1 MLPLAP
7 GVSRASFDET
17 SFAPV
22 APAGPAPYQ
31 DLSYL
36 NPAKAA
42 PRILVVDDSAT
53 VRAAIVRAL
62 NARYECD
69 ESDSTLDAFEKLKKG
84 GYSLV
89 IADVIIPGLSGVE
102 LLRKVVTEYTDVPV
116 IMVTGVDKPQRA
128 LDAVRQGAFDYLIK
142 PVDPYVLEMTVER
155 ALDRQ
160 RLLQKAKQY
169 KIDLEERN
177 AELAARKSEL
187 ESLQVQIVQNAKM
200 ASLGRL
206 AAGVAHELNNP
217 VGFIYSNLDL
227 LQKDLSAVAR
237 LLGFY
242 ESTELPPAVR
252 EEAEQIKA
260 ESGATFAFEESD
272 ALIRDCIE
280 GAERIT
286 AIVQNLRTFSRLD
299 EAALKLTNIHEGIDS
314 TVRLLSRYYAAG
326 NIALVRN
333 YGDLP
338 EIEAYAGQLN
348 QVWMNILANA
358 AQALQ
363 PTGGT
368 VSISTKVVAGNVQV
382 EITDTGKG
390 IPPADLERIFEPFY
404 TTKAC
409 GEGTGLGLS
418 ISFGIVERHKGS
430 IQVRS
435 AVGAG
440 TTFTVSLPIGFQGDS
455 N

>member
-1 MLPLAP
+1 MLPPAP
-7 GVSRASFDET
+7 GVSRASIPDT
-17 SFAPV
+17 AIVPAAP
-22 APAGPAPYQ
+22 PGYQ

-36 NPAKAA
+36 NPEEAL

-53 VRAAIVRAL
+53 VRAAIRSSL
-62 NARYECD
+62 KGRCDCD
-69 ESDSTLDAFEKLKKG
+69 ESDTTLDAFDKLRKG
-84 GYSLV
+84 NYSLV

-102 LLRKVVTEYTDVPV
+102 LLRKVVTEYPDVPV

-142 PVDPYVLEMTVER
+142 PVDPYVLEMTVQR
-155 ALDRQ
+155 ALERQ
-160 RLLQKAKQY
+160 RLLRNARQY

-227 LQKDLSAVAR
+227 LQKDLSAVAT
-237 LLGFY
+237 LLDFY
-242 ESTELPPAVR
+242 ESVDLPPRIR
-252 EEAEQIKA
+252 EQAEAIKA
-260 ESGATFAFEESD
+260 DGGATFAFEESD

-299 EAALKLTNIHEGIDS
+299 EAELKLTNIHEGIDS
-314 TVRLLSRYYAAG
+314 TIRLLSRYYAAG
-326 NIALVRN
+326 NIGLVRN
-333 YGDLP
+333 YGELP
-338 EIEAYAGQLN
+338 QIESYAGQLN

-358 AQALQ
+358 AQAL
-363 PTGGT
+363 PPIGGT
-368 VSISTKVVAGNVQV
+368 VSITTKVVGANAQV

-390 IPPADLERIFEPFY
+390 ISPADLERIFEPFY
-404 TTKAC
+404 TTKPC
-409 GEGTGLGLS
+409 GDGTGLGLS

-430 IQVRS
+430 IRVRS

-440 TTFTVSLPIGFQGDS
+440 TTFTISLPISFQGV
-455 N
+455 

>member
-1 MLPLAP
+1 MLPSAP
-7 GVSRASFDET
+7 GVSRASIPET
-17 SFAPV
+17 AIV
-22 APAGPAPYQ
+22 PAIPSGYQ

-36 NPAKAA
+36 SPAESL
-42 PRILVVDDSAT
+42 PHILIVDDSAT
-53 VRAAIVRAL
+53 VRAAIRNSL
-62 NARYECD
+62 KGRYDCD
-69 ESDSTLDAFEKLKKG
+69 ESETTLDAFDKLRKG

-102 LLRKVVTEYTDVPV
+102 LLRKVVTEYPDVPV

-142 PVDPYVLEMTVER
+142 PVDPYVLEMTVQR
-155 ALDRQ
+155 ALERQ
-160 RLLQKAKQY
+160 RLLRNARQY

-177 AELAARKSEL
+177 AELAARKTEL

-227 LQKDLSAVAR
+227 LQKDLSAVAE
-237 LLGFY
+237 LLEFY
-242 ESTELPPAVR
+242 ESADLPSDIR
-252 EEAEQIKA
+252 ERANAMKA
-260 ESGATFAFEESD
+260 DSGATFAFEESD

-314 TVRLLSRYYAAG
+314 TIRLLSRYYAAG
-326 NIALVRN
+326 NIDLVRN
-333 YGDLP
+333 YADLP
-338 EIEAYAGQLN
+338 QIESYAGQLN

-358 AQALQ
+358 AQALP

-368 VSISTKVVAGNVQV
+368 VSVTTKVVGPNAQI

-404 TTKAC
+404 TTKPC
-409 GEGTGLGLS
+409 GDGTGLGLS

-430 IQVRS
+430 IRVRS

-440 TTFTVSLPIGFQGDS
+440 TTFTVSLPISFQGV
-455 N
+455 